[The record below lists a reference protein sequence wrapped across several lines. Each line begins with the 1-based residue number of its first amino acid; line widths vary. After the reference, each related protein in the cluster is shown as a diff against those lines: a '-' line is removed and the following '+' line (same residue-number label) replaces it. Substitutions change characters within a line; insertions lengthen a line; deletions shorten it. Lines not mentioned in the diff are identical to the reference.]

1 MLRIDR
7 AVMSNHTFD
16 ELFQMMW
23 DNNFPALA
31 QALDEGADVNM
42 LDGVD
47 FSNLA
52 VN

>member
-1 MLRIDR
+1 M
-7 AVMSNHTFD
+7 ATHTYND
-16 ELFQMMW
+16 LCDMMYG
-23 DNNFPALA
+23 NFPALE
-31 QALDEGADVNM
+31 QAVHEGADVNM